1 VVILGGLC
9 KAEVDVVDLMEEL
22 MMRLVVILGEL
33 CEAEVDVVDLMWLF
47 LINRFGQMHW
57 QSKIKQVIK
66 LLYILDS
73 FC

>member
-1 VVILGGLC
+1 VVDLIKVLISRFLVILGG
-9 KAEVDVVDLMEEL
+9 
-22 MMRLVVILGEL
+22 L
-33 CEAEVDVVDLMWLF
+33 CEAEVDVVDVVWLF

-66 LLYILDS
+66 LSYILDS